1 VALPAPLDR
10 VRPVDVRFQINVHC
24 VSVWAVNL
32 FFKTGLII
40 VAVCGVLAAGMVG
53 KLVGLWL
60 VSEGFDL
67 ISVEPVVITTTGGVL
82 GLIGGIIVVTKL
94 IKPIFKRF
102 KHDAKRIKPIK
113 RFKK

>member
-1 VALPAPLDR
+1 M
-10 VRPVDVRFQINVHC
+10 RPVDVWFQIDVHC
-24 VSVWAVNL
+24 VSVRAVNL

-40 VAVCGVLAAGMVG
+40 VAVCGVLAAGMLG

-82 GLIGGIIVVTKL
+82 GLIGGIIIVSKL
-94 IKPIFKRF
+94 IKPIFKVIKR
-102 KHDAKRIKPIK
+102 DAKRIKPIK